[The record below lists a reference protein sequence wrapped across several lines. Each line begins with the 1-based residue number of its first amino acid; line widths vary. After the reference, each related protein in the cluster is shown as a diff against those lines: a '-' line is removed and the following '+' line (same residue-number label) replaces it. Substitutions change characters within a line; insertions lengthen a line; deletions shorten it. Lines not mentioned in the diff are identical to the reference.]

1 MAQLQGSLCISR
13 FQQLG
18 CAVLSFLKAFLC
30 SKDVD
35 SLLALFNMVRFLRRK
50 KLLFVKMRTS
60 SIQNSY
66 KSQQNYTTELADCP
80 GP

>member
-1 MAQLQGSLCISR
+1 MYI
-13 FQQLG
+13 
-18 CAVLSFLKAFLC
+18 SFLTAGLCSTVCFKAFLC

-35 SLLALFNMVRFLRRK
+35 SLLVSFNMVTFLRRK

-60 SIQNSY
+60 SIKNSY
-66 KSQQNYTTELADCP
+66 KSQRNYTTELADCP

>member
-1 MAQLQGSLCISR
+1 MTQLEGSLCIS
-13 FQQLG
+13 FSTAGL
-18 CAVLSFLKAFLC
+18 CSTACFKAFLC

-35 SLLALFNMVRFLRRK
+35 SLLVSFNMVTFLRRK

-60 SIQNSY
+60 SIKNSY
-66 KSQQNYTTELADCP
+66 KSQFIIQLNWLDRP